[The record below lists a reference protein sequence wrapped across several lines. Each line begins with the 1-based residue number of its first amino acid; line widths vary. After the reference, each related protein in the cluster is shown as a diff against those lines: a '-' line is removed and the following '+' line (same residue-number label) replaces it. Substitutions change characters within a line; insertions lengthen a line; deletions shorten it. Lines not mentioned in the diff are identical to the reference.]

1 MAFKEVDPLTG
12 KKRRSGGR
20 QKGTPNRTT
29 TARYAAM
36 DSVNQALAA
45 IGDDPLSG
53 MRLLKEV
60 LNHKDAPLD
69 VKIQCA
75 GLLTKYELPTIENK
89 AYVAHMPMEIPAE
102 DQRQKLAIWWALHGG
117 TDDPEIVAE
126 AEKFLTLVAA
136 KDYRGG
142 PPNEQQRLPNY
153 HRPTRPHLLVE
164 LHSKRPT
171 PRSISRIYHAHRVC

>member
-1 MAFKEVDPLTG
+1 MAFKDVDPLTG
-12 KKRRSGGR
+12 KRKRSGGR

-29 TARYAAM
+29 SARYAAM

-89 AYVAHMPMEIPAE
+89 AYVAHMPPPIPGE
-102 DQRQKLAIWWALHGG
+102 TQRQQLAIWWALHGG
-117 TDDPEIVAE
+117 DEDLELKAE
-126 AEKFLTLVAA
+126 AEKFLAFVAA
-136 KDYRGG
+136 KG
-142 PPNEQQRLPNY
+142 LPG
-153 HRPTRPHLLVE
+153 
-164 LHSKRPT
+164 
-171 PRSISRIYHAHRVC
+171 AGQ

>member
-29 TARYAAM
+29 SARYAAM
-36 DSVNQALAA
+36 ESVNLALAA

-75 GLLTKYELPTIENK
+75 GLLTKYELPTAENK
-89 AYVAHMPMEIPAE
+89 NYVAHMPMEIPAE
-102 DQRQKLAIWWALHGG
+102 NQRQKLAIWWAMHSGD
-117 TDDPEIVAE
+117 DDPALKAE
-126 AEKFLTLVAA
+126 AEKFLALVA
-136 KDYRGG
+136 
-142 PPNEQQRLPNY
+142 
-153 HRPTRPHLLVE
+153 
-164 LHSKRPT
+164 
-171 PRSISRIYHAHRVC
+171 SRKPGTHP